1 MSITEEQGLSN
12 GRNLMMDEEYIPR
25 GKKVMVRGIYKDVA
39 STRVRS
45 DLID

>member
-1 MSITEEQGLSN
+1 MIEKE
-12 GRNLMMDEEYIPR
+12 RIPKAIR
-25 GKKVMVRGIYKDVA
+25 LWSGGIYQDFA